1 MKLASRPKTT
11 TSSTTTSTTTPT
23 STTSQTSSSI
33 RSSETDEQKVE
44 IETDSEA
51 LESGE
56 YELDETARLERPEE
70 EKEEVEEEEEEE
82 APTSTTLA
90 TTTTKRPM
98 PKPSTSQGMS
108 KKTSAARSKP
118 QLTTDVEGTSKSEK
132 KDKEQDKIHTD
143 HLSKT
148 PKLQSASN
156 RTRKALVK
164 LPFIKPKNES
174 ACTPEAYLEFP
185 HDLIGNKWRS
195 RGLVIIHI
203 AIVCYM
209 FYSLALVCEKY
220 FMPSLEEFSH
230 RLGLSE
236 DVAGATLMSAGSSA
250 PELFTALLGVFIAKG
265 DVGTGAIVG
274 SAGS

>member
-33 RSSETDEQKVE
+33 RSSETDEQNVE

-56 YELDETARLERPEE
+56 YELDETARLETPEE
-70 EKEEVEEEEEEE
+70 EKEEEEEEEE

-90 TTTTKRPM
+90 TTSTKRPM

-108 KKTSAARSKP
+108 KKTSAAKSKP

-132 KDKEQDKIHTD
+132 KDKEQDKIDTD
-143 HLSKT
+143 HLIKT
-148 PKLQSASN
+148 PKQQPASN